1 MWLLLCDRSDRSALW
16 AFRALRA
23 HGLTLELVST
33 SVLMCA
39 LTWEHRLSS
48 KSTAL
53 RIGLADGR
61 TINGDDVSGVLNRVV
76 ALPDEL
82 PQAARNDRD
91 YAFQELQAFWLSWL
105 NGLACPVLNRPSPR
119 GLSGPWIDETEWR
132 TFAARAG
139 LVTDPYSSGATNG
152 RPRMTRQRL
161 VITGELVGPAPDA
174 VKAGCRRLAEATD
187 ASILGVEFAANGGWA
202 FVRATPHPDL
212 TIGGTR
218 GIELL
223 AAALSGR

>member
-1 MWLLLCDRSDRSALW
+1 MRLLLCDRSDRSALW
-16 AFRALRA
+16 AFHALRA
-23 HGLTLELVST
+23 HGLALELVST

-39 LTWEHRLSS
+39 LTWEHRLNSE
-48 KSTAL
+48 STAL

-61 TINGDDVSGVLNRVV
+61 TIDSNDLDGVLNRVV

-105 NGLACPVLNRPSPR
+105 NGLPCPVLNRPSSR

-132 TFAARAG
+132 TLAARAG
-139 LVTDPYSSGATNG
+139 LVTLPYHSGTTNG
-152 RPRMTRQRL
+152 NPGMTHQRL
-161 VITGELVGPAPDA
+161 IITGELIGPAPDA
-174 VKAGCRRLAEATD
+174 LKAGCRRLAEVTD

-223 AAALSGR
+223 AAAISGR